1 MQRMEELKE
10 FLQEY
15 RIERT
20 LAKERNMENDCQ
32 CILPELENKI
42 DLLIQ
47 EQSTLQESG
56 EQETIKY
63 LSFFRL
69 MTSGYT
75 QSYETAIAM
84 GNKKLYLDAHMEC
97 VYWKP
102 EGLFDNISQD
112 MQKAAEILSQKF
124 TQIEKYEL
132 FYIQKILF
140 LDDWELLCRFLP
152 QLVQGIAGRI
162 TSSSLLLEEEMEVLG
177 GGYMEE
183 PITVCYITKEGEVR
197 NGK

>member
-20 LAKERNMENDCQ
+20 WAKERNMENDCQ
-32 CILPELENKI
+32 CMLPELENKI

-47 EQSTLQESG
+47 EQTALQESG

-75 QSYETAIAM
+75 QSYEQKTLSRCAY
-84 GNKKLYLDAHMEC
+84 GVC
-97 VYWKP
+97 V
-102 EGLFDNISQD
+102 
-112 MQKAAEILSQKF
+112 
-124 TQIEKYEL
+124 
-132 FYIQKILF
+132 
-140 LDDWELLCRFLP
+140 
-152 QLVQGIAGRI
+152 
-162 TSSSLLLEEEMEVLG
+162 LETG
-177 GGYMEE
+177 GA
-183 PITVCYITKEGEVR
+183 V
-197 NGK
+197 